1 MSAIDRSTLSI
12 GAMTRSEVDVL
23 GQWAA
28 SEGWNPG
35 HNDLDIAWKT
45 DSGAFIALRRG
56 EELLGGG
63 TIFSYDGDFGFMGLF
78 ILRPDVRGQ
87 GLGAWLWNE
96 RVRRLKQRLNPD
108 ASIGMDGVLA
118 MVPFYARG
126 GFAIAYRDLRFEGV
140 APTLAEPLGLSPLSA
155 VPFETLAAYDRSLVP
170 AARERFLGF
179 WLDQPGAIGRCLL
192 DHGKLRAY
200 GLVRPCVSGYK
211 VGPLFAETPAEAEH
225 VLTGLLAAIPGEQV
239 QLDVPETNTA
249 GLALAAK
256 FGLVESFACARMYN
270 GPDPGLPTQRIFGV
284 TSFEFG

>member
-45 DSGAFIALRRG
+45 DSEAFIALRRG

-87 GLGAWLWNE
+87 GLGAWLWHE
-96 RVRRLKQRLNPD
+96 RVSRLKQRLKPD

-118 MVPFYARG
+118 M
-126 GFAIAYRDLRFEGV
+126 
-140 APTLAEPLGLSPLSA
+140 APG
-155 VPFETLAAYDRSLVP
+155 
-170 AARERFLGF
+170 
-179 WLDQPGAIGRCLL
+179 
-192 DHGKLRAY
+192 
-200 GLVRPCVSGYK
+200 
-211 VGPLFAETPAEAEH
+211 
-225 VLTGLLAAIPGEQV
+225 
-239 QLDVPETNTA
+239 
-249 GLALAAK
+249 
-256 FGLVESFACARMYN
+256 
-270 GPDPGLPTQRIFGV
+270 
-284 TSFEFG
+284 